1 MRGDVEDIMEELL
14 ANIIRELN
22 DEDENGGEMGRDG
35 GAIESDGR
43 GKNGKSGTEGEDGEE
58 IDKGLEEICIR
69 EEKGDMG
76 QRRGWERNKWKNKG
90 WKGKIEKT
98 C

>member
-1 MRGDVEDIMEELL
+1 MEELL

-43 GKNGKSGTEGEDGEE
+43 GMEGKD
-58 IDKGLEEICIR
+58 R
-69 EEKGDMG
+69 EEMVD
-76 QRRGWERNKWKNKG
+76 RGWRGRYRREMAEG
-90 WKGKIEKT
+90 
-98 C
+98 